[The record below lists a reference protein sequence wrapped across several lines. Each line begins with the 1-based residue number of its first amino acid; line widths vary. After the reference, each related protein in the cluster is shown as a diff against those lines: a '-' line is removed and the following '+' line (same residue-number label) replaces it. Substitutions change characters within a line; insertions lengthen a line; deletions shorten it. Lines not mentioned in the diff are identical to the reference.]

1 LTPGKL
7 GPVVKGHQPL
17 LFAQRLNAWLAW
29 LPSYAWLAL
38 LLAVLLVGLYRVSL
52 PGAVTGAAT
61 VSIAQIG
68 LPDAPN
74 VPLRKVT
81 LPHILDDE
89 APAWRQRVDY
99 TLAWPEDL
107 NTPSSNSAPLAVL
120 LPRVGTR
127 FRLLLNGVE
136 VHQVGW
142 RAPAEQTVNSAWL
155 PYLVALPTPLLKP
168 LPHENVLKLEVQGQ
182 LLERSGVWPVQIGP
196 YHQLQTRYDVL
207 FGWQVTGTW
216 MMALASALMALM
228 AGFMWWHLRER
239 LFALLA
245 AMLMAHVV
253 RLVLSVL
260 VMPPMAYE
268 TYFMLHRVSFTLY
281 CGFLYLFIEHLFGYR
296 IQTGRRLSYAVLLIG
311 PLWIGLT
318 LALQNY
324 NLYRIWAGVLAFVGL
339 LMLVQVVYRSRMG
352 QRMESD
358 QKTVMVVAVFT
369 LCTGLRDFAVV
380 QLNLPGDADLRWMAL
395 GSLALMFTFGWILV
409 KKSTHAVTEAK
420 RLNETLAKRVMARE
434 NELIQ
439 AFDQLSLS
447 DRQRTLEGERR
458 RLMRD
463 MHDGLGSQL
472 VQAINAVRSGTPP
485 AANHVADML
494 QHALEELRMT
504 LDSLEPMD
512 GDLPTI
518 LGTLRRRISP
528 ALEAAGIELNWQ
540 VQEVPVLQQLDSRG
554 VMHLFRCMQ
563 EIFANVIKHAH
574 AHTVTVRTWQGDG
587 MVFLGIQDDGVGMT
601 HSRMDAISGG
611 RGLGNIQVRAAKMG
625 AQVAFASAKPGTC
638 VTFSFVLD
646 RGATDPVSTDHAPW
660 L

>member
-1 LTPGKL
+1 MTPGKAAVAV
-7 GPVVKGHQPL
+7 GGGQPVV
-17 LFAQRLNAWLAW
+17 QRANAWAAW
-29 LPSYAWLAL
+29 LPSYVWLAL
-38 LLAVLLVGLYRVSL
+38 LLAALLVGLFLVSS
-52 PGAVTGAAT
+52 PGAVSGAHT
-61 VSIAQIG
+61 VRTALIG

-74 VPLRKVT
+74 VALRRVV

-99 TLAWPEDL
+99 TIAWPEGLTYAHPD
-107 NTPSSNSAPLAVL
+107 SAQMAVL

-127 FRLLLNGVE
+127 YRLLLNGVE

-142 RAPAEQTVNSAWL
+142 RAPQEQTVNSAWL
-155 PYLVALPTPLLKP
+155 PYLVALPGPLLKTQP
-168 LPHENVLKLEVQGQ
+168 PDNLLTLEVQGQ
-182 LLERSGVWPVQIGP
+182 LLERSGVWPLQIGP
-196 YHQLQTRYDVL
+196 YDQLQARYDVL

-216 MMALASALMALM
+216 MMAMASVLMALM
-228 AGFMWWHLRER
+228 AWFMWWYLRER
-239 LFALLA
+239 LFALLV
-245 AMLMAHVV
+245 AMLVAHFV
-253 RLVLSVL
+253 RLVLSAMVQ
-260 VMPPMAYE
+260 PHMAYE
-268 TYFMLHRVSFTLY
+268 VYFLLHRISFTLY

-324 NLYRIWAGVLAFVGL
+324 NLYRIWAGVLAAVGL
-339 LMLVQVVYRSRMG
+339 LMLVQVLYRSRAG
-352 QRMESD
+352 FRMD
-358 QKTVMVVAVFT
+358 ADKKTVMVVAVFT

-380 QLNLPGDADLRWMAL
+380 QLNFPGDADLRWMAL

-409 KKSTHAVTEAK
+409 KKSIHAVNEVQ
-420 RLNETLAKRVMARE
+420 RLNETLARRVMARE

-447 DRQRTLEGERR
+447 EKQRTLEGERR

-472 VQAINAVRSGTPP
+472 VQALNAVRSGERL
-485 AANHVADML
+485 ASHHVADML

-528 ALEAAGIELNWQ
+528 ALEAAGIDLNWQ

-554 VMHLFRCMQ
+554 VMHLFRCLQ

-574 AHTVTVRTWQGDG
+574 AHTVTVRTWQEGNT
-587 MVFLGIQDDGVGMT
+587 VYLGIQDDGLGMSQ
-601 HSRMDAISGG
+601 SRGDSISGG
-611 RGLGNIQVRAAKMG
+611 RGLGNIQVRATKMG
-625 AQVAFASAKPGTC
+625 AQVAFTSAKPGTC
-638 VTFSFVLD
+638 VTFSFPVHE
-646 RGATDPVSTDHAPW
+646 GYEDPVPTDRTPW